1 MADQT
6 IILTGIA
13 STAVLGTPVVE
24 QLQLSGLHSTMHAEL
39 SNTFFNLTEFAVP
52 VAYYHQSGETGS
64 YAGIFDD
71 AAENVTFGAQ
81 VPMVS
86 TSPQVSIMQMSFVRA
101 PLKGDK
107 CRINGIRYTVMK
119 PVQDGVGVILLELH
133 KEDR

>member
-13 STAVLGTPVVE
+13 PATALGTPVLE
-24 QLQLSGLHSTMHAEL
+24 QLQLSGLHSAMHTEL
-39 SNTFFNLTEFAVP
+39 GNTFFNLTEFAVP
-52 VAYYHQSGETGS
+52 VAYFHQTGETGS

-71 AAENVTFGAQ
+71 AAESVTFGAQ
-81 VPMVS
+81 MPMVS
-86 TSPQVSIMQMSFVRA
+86 SSPRVSIMQMSFIRA

-119 PVQDGVGVILLELH
+119 PMQDGVGVILLELH

>member
-6 IILTGIA
+6 LILTGIA
-13 STAVLGTPVVE
+13 PATALGTPVVE
-24 QLQLSGLHSTMHAEL
+24 QLQLSGLHNTMHAEL

-71 AAENVTFGAQ
+71 AAEGVTFGGQ
-81 VPMVS
+81 VPMVT
-86 TSPQVSIMQMSFVRA
+86 TSPQVSIMQRSFIRA

-107 CRINGIRYTVMK
+107 CRIDGVRYTVMK
-119 PVQDGVGVILLELH
+119 PMQDGVGVMLLELH